1 MIKERLNLS
10 DEDGKM
16 CKQIGFRT
24 LSLCSIMEME
34 KMQALAYVR
43 VMIPVI
49 NRYYHTQ
56 EERIEGYKRHWELF
70 NTTPTVAG
78 FITGLSAAM
87 EKQASEDSTM
97 DKKSINA
104 VKASLMGPFAGI
116 GDSIFWG
123 SWRIVATGIGLSLA
137 LQGNVLGPILMLV
150 IFNIPAH
157 ICRYYGPFLGFGLG
171 SKFLSQ
177 VSESGLMQFL
187 TKCATIVGLMTVGAM
202 TSSMVSL
209 NIAYVFTMN
218 EVEMSVQSL
227 IDSIMPSALPL
238 ALVFVCFYFLKKDVK
253 PITII
258 LGIIAFSILG
268 RFIGL
273 V

>member
-1 MIKERLNLS
+1 
-10 DEDGKM
+10 
-16 CKQIGFRT
+16 
-24 LSLCSIMEME
+24 
-34 KMQALAYVR
+34 
-43 VMIPVI
+43 
-49 NRYYHTQ
+49 
-56 EERIEGYKRHWELF
+56 
-70 NTTPTVAG
+70 
-78 FITGLSAAM
+78 M
-87 EKQASEDSTM
+87 EKQASEDPTM

-157 ICRYYGPFLGFGLG
+157 FCRYYGPFLGFGLG

-238 ALVFVCFYFLKKDVK
+238 ALVFVCFYFLKKDIK